1 MDSSEEI
8 DNIIDQ
14 LKSDAVPKQI
24 SESKQKEIEELND
37 DNVSDYVYKKTA
49 EVIEVGLQTVNNLKD
64 LVTSG
69 QDPREISALAQLIS
83 ATTKA
88 IDNLNKINLQTKQH
102 KNNLEVA
109 KVEASGNKML
119 GTGPQ
124 TNNILIATRDEIM
137 NKFLEG
143 GKSGKKEKFDVIQGD
158 FVKED

>member
-24 SESKQKEIEELND
+24 PESKTKEIENLND
-37 DNVSDYVYKKTA
+37 ENVSEYVYKKTA
-49 EVIEVGLQTVNNLKD
+49 EVIEAGLQSVNELRD
-64 LVTSG
+64 LVVSG

-119 GTGPQ
+119 GAGPQ

-143 GKSGKKEKFDVIQGD
+143 GKSSKKDKLEVIEGE
-158 FVKED
+158 FLKE

>member
-1 MDSSEEI
+1 MDSSNEI

-24 SESKQKEIEELND
+24 TPSKTKEIENLND

-49 EVIEVGLQTVNNLKD
+49 EVIEVGLETVNNLKD

-69 QDPREISALAQLIS
+69 QDPREIAALAQLIS

-88 IDNLNKINLQTKQH
+88 IDNLNKINLQAKQH

-109 KVEASGNKML
+109 KVEANGTKQLGN
-119 GTGPQ
+119 GPQ

-137 NKFLEG
+137 NKFLDG
-143 GKSGKKEKFDVIQGD
+143 GKSGKKEKFEILEGD
-158 FVKED
+158 FVKE

>member
-24 SESKQKEIEELND
+24 SETKTKEIQNLND
-37 DNVSDYVYKKTA
+37 ENVSEYVYKKTA
-49 EVIEVGLQTVNNLKD
+49 EVIEAGLQSVNELRD
-64 LVTSG
+64 LVVSG
-69 QDPREISALAQLIS
+69 QDPREIAALAQLIS

-88 IDNLNKINLQTKQH
+88 IDNLNKINLQAKQH

-109 KVEASGNKML
+109 KVEASGNKLL
-119 GTGPQ
+119 GTGGPQ

-143 GKSGKKEKFDVIQGD
+143 GKGKKEKLDIIDGEFL
-158 FVKED
+158 KE